1 MGRPQRDLLALAAVV
16 EADWAKLKA
25 AYDDRQRK
33 LQDANRSA
41 QFYADSDDAE
51 EFIAENQVQK
61 HDQERGRKEERARG
75 KEPEKKKVLTDGLA
89 HRPPHLASRPSFRPP
104 ARPPARVVSR
114 LLALSCACLLT
125 LTYVCCI
132 SQVVVNS
139 FEATNDEETALNM
152 LKKQAAVQGDID
164 SFEFSIKA
172 LRALAESL
180 VASNHFDK
188 ENIDARRVRSR
199 ALHSPGPRVWR

>member
-1 MGRPQRDLLALAAVV
+1 M
-16 EADWAKLKA
+16 
-25 AYDDRQRK
+25 
-33 LQDANRSA
+33 
-41 QFYADSDDAE
+41 
-51 EFIAENQVQK
+51 
-61 HDQERGRKEERARG
+61 
-75 KEPEKKKVLTDGLA
+75 
-89 HRPPHLASRPSFRPP
+89 
-104 ARPPARVVSR
+104 
-114 LLALSCACLLT
+114 
-125 LTYVCCI
+125 
-132 SQVVVNS
+132 NS

-199 ALHSPGPRVWR
+199 ALHSPAPRVLR

>member
-75 KEPEKKKVLTDGLA
+75 KEPEKMALTDGLA

-114 LLALSCACLLT
+114 PPALSCACLLT

-199 ALHSPGPRVWR
+199 ALHSPAPRVLR